1 MAADPA
7 TGLLARVA
15 RTRSP
20 GTPQTAIVRQMR
32 LERITP
38 ENYEA
43 ALALSVRPDQEDLV
57 EPVVKS
63 LAEAYVYPEHAWPR
77 LIYDG
82 DVLVG
87 FLMAFLDIP
96 WDPDRDPDDRRSGL
110 WRLNI
115 AADAQGRGYG
125 SFAVDAV
132 CQEIR
137 ARGGTR
143 AYVTWE
149 PRAGGPE
156 PFYLKLGFRPT
167 GEQSGGQTVGVLDL
181 S

>member
-1 MAADPA
+1 
-7 TGLLARVA
+7 
-15 RTRSP
+15 
-20 GTPQTAIVRQMR
+20 MR
-32 LERITP
+32 LEKITP

-43 ALALSVRPDQEDLV
+43 ALELSVRPDQEDLV

-63 LAEAYVYPEHAWPR
+63 LAEAYVFPDNAWPR

-82 DVLVG
+82 DRLVG

-96 WDPDRDPDDRRSGL
+96 WDDNPEDLRSGL

-115 AADAQGRGYG
+115 AADAQGNGYG
-125 SFAVDAV
+125 RFATGAA
-132 CQEIR
+132 CEEIR
-137 ARGGTR
+137 TRGGAR

-156 PFYLKLGFRPT
+156 EFYLKLGFRPT

-181 S
+181 